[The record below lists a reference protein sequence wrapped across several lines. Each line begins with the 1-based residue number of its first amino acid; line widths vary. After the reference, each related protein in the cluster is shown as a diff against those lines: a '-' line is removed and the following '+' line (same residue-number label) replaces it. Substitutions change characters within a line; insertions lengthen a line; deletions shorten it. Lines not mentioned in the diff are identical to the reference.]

1 VSQGKW
7 EHKNP
12 KKYPYL
18 SINKHG
24 IIGQHKTAT
33 TACRVAVKFEFG
45 RVERWDRSPEDLTA
59 EMEAAKAWWRK
70 RRKENLASADAAL
83 SRRGKKDLN
92 SPEMRKRRAAAVK
105 YFETRKQFDKFSLT
119 DDVFS
124 LFKRLESKG
133 SHSTN
138 PQKIYGTYQ
147 GQNVFG

>member
-1 VSQGKW
+1 MSQGKW

-24 IIGQHKTAT
+24 IIGQHKTAI
-33 TACRVAVKFEFG
+33 TACRVAAKFEFG

-83 SRRGKKDLN
+83 SRRGKKNLN

-124 LFKRLESKG
+124 LFRRLESKG
-133 SHSTN
+133 SYSTSQ
-138 PQKIYGTYQ
+138 QKIYGTYQ

>member
-1 VSQGKW
+1 MSQGKW
-7 EHKNP
+7 EQKNP

-45 RVERWDRSPEDLTA
+45 RVERWDRSPEDFTA
-59 EMEAAKAWWRK
+59 EMKAAKAWWRN
-70 RRKENLASADAAL
+70 RRKENLPSADAAL
-83 SRRGKKDLN
+83 SRRGKKNLN

-124 LFKRLESKG
+124 LFRRLESKG
-133 SHSTN
+133 SYSTSQ
-138 PQKIYGTYQ
+138 QKIYGTYQ